1 MKIKLILIVVLLA
14 LNLSAKSFAD
24 TPLEDEEYQI
34 DNITEEEQ
42 QRASAALKQWRKQ
55 TEELFKQLQRLDIDY
70 SGLEYSQ
77 PSSEKISF
85 GLVYSYDAKV
95 GSKKGVPI
103 AAVSPMSLM
112 HNLGVRTGDIITS
125 VNKRSLKNQLESNSK
140 EQWLTAL
147 ILTEKLRSLSDGD
160 TITVEI
166 ERSGN
171 KISIQGLVESTK
183 TPSFTLKVNTEA
195 STLSNCGT
203 VSTYYRAKKRLQLH
217 PVEIISIDGERIR
230 NRSSIKLSEGLH
242 KLEVKEQIQSGR
254 LSNNIRNRYR
264 IKSLEI
270 NVVNGVQY
278 TIVSKFNEE
287 LARDKENFWEPTF
300 IETNKACSL

>member
-1 MKIKLILIVVLLA
+1 MKIKLILIVVLLV
-14 LNLSAKSFAD
+14 LNFSAKSFSD
-24 TPLEDEEYQI
+24 IPLEDEGYQV

-42 QRASAALKQWRKQ
+42 QRASVALKQWKKQ

-70 SGLEYSQ
+70 SELEYSQ
-77 PSSEKISF
+77 QSSEKLSF

-125 VNKRSLKNQLESNSK
+125 INKLSLKNQLENNSK
-140 EQWLTAL
+140 GQWLTAL

-160 TITVEI
+160 AITFEI
-166 ERSGN
+166 ERNERTS
-171 KISIQGLVESTK
+171 SIQGLVESTK
-183 TPSFTLKVNTEA
+183 TPSFSLKVIAEDND
-195 STLSNCGT
+195 LSNCGT
-203 VSTYYRAKKRLQLH
+203 VSTYYRAKKRQQLY

-230 NRSSIKLSEGLH
+230 NRSSLKLTEGLH
-242 KLEVKEQIQSGR
+242 KLEVKEQIQSSR

-264 IKSLEI
+264 VKSFEI
-270 NVVNGVQY
+270 NVVRGIQY
-278 TIVSKFNEE
+278 TIVSQFHLD
-287 LARDKENFWEPTF
+287 LARDKENYWEPTF
-300 IETNKACSL
+300 REKKKDCSL